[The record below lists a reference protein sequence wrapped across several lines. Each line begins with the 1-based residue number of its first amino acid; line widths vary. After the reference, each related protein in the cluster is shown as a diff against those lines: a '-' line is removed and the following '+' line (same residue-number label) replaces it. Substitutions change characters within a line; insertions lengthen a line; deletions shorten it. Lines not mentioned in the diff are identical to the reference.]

1 MGLSTLQA
9 LLNAFK
15 IPDLRQ
21 KLLYTLGLLVLFRFI
36 AHVPMPGV
44 NVAALNQLFDEN
56 QFVGFLDL
64 FSGGALASF
73 SIAAMGV
80 YPYITAS
87 IIMQLLVPVI
97 PRLTEIS
104 KEGESGRNRINQM
117 THWLTVPL
125 AMAQAYGTP
134 QLLNAT
140 AIAGTGGQPIIQNFG
155 FSVNPLGTVS
165 LILTMT
171 AGTLLLIWIGELI
184 SQYGVG
190 NGVSMIIFGGIV
202 ARLPAE
208 IGQALVGGTGFT
220 AVIIFAILSV
230 ITVAAIVIIYEGQR
244 RIPVQVA
251 KRIRGRQMVGG
262 QTTHI
267 PLKVNSAGMI
277 PLIFA
282 SSILIFP
289 GTVAGYF
296 LGVENE
302 WGRWV
307 AETVHNFFNL
317 QTSWGYWILYFWLVV
332 AFTFFYTLV
341 IFQQQNIAENLQ
353 KQGGFIPG
361 IRPGPQTAQYLYKV
375 LLRITLVGALFLG
388 LIAILPFIVRTI
400 TGVQALTIQATALLI
415 VVGVGLDT
423 MRQLEAQL
431 LMRHYRGFIR

>member
-1 MGLSTLQA
+1 MPSSMLQA
-9 LLNAFK
+9 LLNAFR

-21 KLLYTLGLLVLFRFI
+21 KLLFTLGLLVIFRFI

-44 NVAALNQLFDEN
+44 NIAALERLFESN
-56 QFVGFLDL
+56 QFIGFLNL

-104 KEGESGRNRINQM
+104 KEGESGRNKINQM

-125 AMAQAYGTP
+125 ALAQAYGTP
-134 QLLNAT
+134 QLLNASSPE
-140 AIAGTGGQPIIQNFG
+140 PIITNFG
-155 FSVNPLGTVS
+155 FGINPLGTLS
-165 LILTMT
+165 IMITMT
-171 AGTLLLIWIGELI
+171 AGTLLLIWVGELI

-190 NGVSMIIFGGIV
+190 NGISMIIFGGIV
-202 ARLPAE
+202 ASLPSQ
-208 IGQALVGGTGFT
+208 IGQALASDTAFVSVAIFAVL
-220 AVIIFAILSV
+220 AVITI
-230 ITVAAIVIIYEGQR
+230 AAIVFIYEGQR

-251 KRIRGRQMVGG
+251 KRIRGSRMVGG

-282 SSILIFP
+282 QSILIFP

-302 WGRWV
+302 WGRWIAQGV
-307 AETVHNFFNL
+307 YDFFNL
-317 QTSWGYWILYFWLVV
+317 QSSWGYWIIYFWLVV

-361 IRPGPQTAQYLYKV
+361 IRPGRPTAEYLYKV
-375 LLRITLVGALFLG
+375 LMRITLIGALFLG
-388 LIAILPFIVRTI
+388 VIAVLPFIVRTI
-400 TGVQALTIQATALLI
+400 TGVQTLSLEATAMLI

-423 MRQLEAQL
+423 MRQLESQL

>member
-1 MGLSTLQA
+1 MPSSMLQA
-9 LLNAFK
+9 LLNAFR

-21 KLLYTLGLLVLFRFI
+21 KLLFTLGLLVAFRFI

-44 NVAALNQLFDEN
+44 NLAALERLFEEN

-104 KEGESGRNRINQM
+104 KEGESGRNKINQM

-125 AMAQAYGTP
+125 ALAQAYGTP

-140 AIAGTGGQPIIQNFG
+140 SSEPIIANFG
-155 FSVNPLGTVS
+155 FGIEPARHALDHDHDDGRHDAPDLDRRADQPVRRRQRHLDDHLRRYRGAVAGPDRPGVRRRHRRRGSV
-165 LILTMT
+165 
-171 AGTLLLIWIGELI
+171 A
-184 SQYGVG
+184 
-190 NGVSMIIFGGIV
+190 
-202 ARLPAE
+202 
-208 IGQALVGGTGFT
+208 
-220 AVIIFAILSV
+220 IFAILAV
-230 ITVAAIVIIYEGQR
+230 VTIAAIVYIYEGQR

-251 KRIRGRQMVGG
+251 KRIRGSRMVGG

-282 SSILIFP
+282 QSILIFP

-302 WGRWV
+302 WGRWF
-307 AETVHNFFNL
+307 AEGVYNFFNL

-361 IRPGPQTAQYLYKV
+361 IRPGRPTAEYLYKV
-375 LLRITLVGALFLG
+375 LMRITLVGALFLG
-388 LIAILPFIVRTI
+388 VVAILPFLVRTV
-400 TGVQALTIQATALLI
+400 TGVQTLSLEATAMLI

-423 MRQLEAQL
+423 MRQLESQL

>member
-1 MGLSTLQA
+1 MPSSMLQA

-21 KLLYTLGLLVLFRFI
+21 KLMFTLAMLVVFRFI
-36 AHVPMPGV
+36 AHVPVPGV
-44 NVAALNQLFDEN
+44 NVAALERLFEDN
-56 QFVGFLDL
+56 QFIGFLDI

-97 PRLTEIS
+97 PRLQEIS
-104 KEGESGRNRINQM
+104 KEGESGRSRINQM
-117 THWLTVPL
+117 THWLCVPL

-140 AIAGTGGQPIIQNFG
+140 SPGSEPIINNFG
-155 FSVNPLGTVS
+155 FGVNPLGTLAIIIS
-165 LILTMT
+165 MT
-171 AGTLLLIWIGELI
+171 AGTMLLIWIGELVT
-184 SQYGVG
+184 QHGVG

-202 ARLPAE
+202 ARVPAQML
-208 IGQALVGGTGFT
+208 QAIVGGTSLVALGIFL
-220 AVIIFAILSV
+220 VIGV
-230 ITVAAIVIIYEGQR
+230 ITVAAIVYIYEGQR

-251 KRIRGRQMVGG
+251 KRIRGRRMEGG
-262 QTTHI
+262 QSTHI

-289 GTVAGYF
+289 GTIAGYF

-302 WGRWV
+302 WGRWI
-307 AETVHNFFNL
+307 AESVYNFFNL
-317 QTSWGYWILYFWLVV
+317 SQSWGYWLLFFWLVV

-361 IRPGPQTAQYLYKV
+361 IRPGRPTAEYLYKV
-375 LLRITLVGALFLG
+375 LIRITLVGALFLG
-388 LIAILPFIVRTI
+388 AIAVMPFFVQSA
-400 TGVQALTIQATALLI
+400 TGVENLPLQATALLI

-431 LMRHYRGFIR
+431 LMRHYRGFIK

>member
-1 MGLSTLQA
+1 MPSSMLQA
-9 LLNAFK
+9 LLNAFR

-21 KLLYTLGLLVLFRFI
+21 KLLFTLGLLVVFRFI

-44 NVAALNQLFDEN
+44 NLAALERLFEDN
-56 QFVGFLDL
+56 QFIGFLNL

-97 PRLTEIS
+97 PRLTDIS
-104 KEGESGRNRINQM
+104 KEGESGRNKINQM

-125 AMAQAYGTP
+125 ALAQAYGTP

-140 AIAGTGGQPIIQNFG
+140 SSEPIISNFG
-155 FSVNPLGTVS
+155 FGINPLGTIS
-165 LILTMT
+165 IMITMT

-202 ARLPAE
+202 ASLP
-208 IGQALVGGTGFT
+208 GQIAQAFAGGTGLM
-220 AVIIFAILSV
+220 AVVIFAILAV
-230 ITVAAIVIIYEGQR
+230 VTIAAIVFIYEGQR

-251 KRIRGRQMVGG
+251 KRIRGSRMVGG

-282 SSILIFP
+282 QSILIFP

-296 LGVENE
+296 LAAENE
-302 WGRWV
+302 WVRWF
-307 AETVHNFFNL
+307 AEGVYNFFNL
-317 QTSWGYWILYFWLVV
+317 QSSWGYWILYFWLVV

-341 IFQQQNIAENLQ
+341 IFQQQNIAESLQ

-361 IRPGPQTAQYLYKV
+361 IRPGRPTAEYLYKV
-375 LLRITLVGALFLG
+375 LMRITLVGALFLG
-388 LIAILPFIVRTI
+388 VIAVLPFIVRTI
-400 TGVQALTIQATALLI
+400 TGVQTLSLEATAMLI

-423 MRQLEAQL
+423 MRQLESQL

>member
-1 MGLSTLQA
+1 MLQA
-9 LLNAFK
+9 LLNAFR

-21 KLLYTLGLLVLFRFI
+21 KLLFTLGLLVAFRFI

-44 NVAALNQLFDEN
+44 NLAALERLFDEN

-73 SIAAMGV
+73 SIASMGV
-80 YPYITAS
+80 YPYITSS

-97 PRLTEIS
+97 PRLTDIS
-104 KEGESGRNRINQM
+104 KEGESGRNKINQM

-125 AMAQAYGTP
+125 ALAQAYGTP

-140 AIAGTGGQPIIQNFG
+140 SNEPIISNFG
-155 FSVNPLGTVS
+155 FAVNPLGTLS
-165 LILTMT
+165 IMITMT

-190 NGVSMIIFGGIV
+190 NGISMIIFGGIV
-202 ARLPAE
+202 ARLPSQV
-208 IGQALVGGTGFT
+208 GQAIVSGTGFM
-220 AVIIFAILSV
+220 AVAIFVVLAVVTI
-230 ITVAAIVIIYEGQR
+230 AAIVFIYEGQR

-251 KRIRGRQMVGG
+251 KRIRGSRMVGG

-282 SSILIFP
+282 QSILIFP

-302 WGRWV
+302 WGRWI
-307 AETVHNFFNL
+307 AEQVYNFFNL
-317 QTSWGYWILYFWLVV
+317 QHSWGYWILYFWLVV

-361 IRPGPQTAQYLYKV
+361 IRPGRPTAEYLYKV
-375 LLRITLVGALFLG
+375 LMRITLVGALFLG
-388 LIAILPFIVRTI
+388 AVAILPFLVRMA
-400 TGVQALTIQATALLI
+400 TGVQTLSLEATAMLI

>member
-1 MGLSTLQA
+1 MPSSMLQA
-9 LLNAFK
+9 LLNAFR

-21 KLLYTLGLLVLFRFI
+21 KLLFTLGLLVVFRFI

-44 NVAALNQLFDEN
+44 NLGALDRLFESN

-97 PRLTEIS
+97 PRLTDIS
-104 KEGESGRNRINQM
+104 KEGESGRNKINQM

-125 AMAQAYGTP
+125 ALAQAYGTP

-140 AIAGTGGQPIIQNFG
+140 STEPIISNFG
-155 FSVNPLGTVS
+155 FSINPLGTLS
-165 LILTMT
+165 IMITMT

-190 NGVSMIIFGGIV
+190 NGISMIIFGGIV
-202 ARLPAE
+202 ASLPSQV
-208 IGQALVGGTGFT
+208 GQAVLSGTGFV
-220 AVIIFAILSV
+220 AVAIFIVLAL
-230 ITVAAIVIIYEGQR
+230 ITIASIVFIYEGQR

-251 KRIRGRQMVGG
+251 KRIRGSRMVGG

-282 SSILIFP
+282 QSILIFP

-296 LGVENE
+296 LGSENE
-302 WGRWV
+302 WVRWV
-307 AETVHNFFNL
+307 AEGVYGFFNL
-317 QTSWGYWILYFWLVV
+317 QSSWGYWILYFWMVV

-361 IRPGPQTAQYLYKV
+361 IRPGRPTAEYLYKV
-375 LLRITLVGALFLG
+375 LMRITLIGALFLG
-388 LIAILPFIVRTI
+388 IIAVLPFLVRTA
-400 TGVQALTIQATALLI
+400 TGVQTLSLEATAMLI

-423 MRQLEAQL
+423 MRQLESQL
-431 LMRHYRGFIR
+431 LMRHYRGFMR

>member
-1 MGLSTLQA
+1 MPSSMLQA
-9 LLNAFK
+9 LLNAFR

-21 KLLYTLGLLVLFRFI
+21 KLLFTLGLLVIFRFI

-44 NVAALNQLFDEN
+44 NLAALERLFESN

-64 FSGGALASF
+64 FSGGALSSF

-97 PRLTEIS
+97 PRLTDIS
-104 KEGESGRNRINQM
+104 KEGESGRNKINQM

-125 AMAQAYGTP
+125 ALAQAYGTP

-140 AIAGTGGQPIIQNFG
+140 SGEPIISNFG
-155 FSVNPLGTVS
+155 FSVNPLGTLS
-165 LILTMT
+165 IMITMT
-171 AGTLLLIWIGELI
+171 AGTLLLIWVGELI

-190 NGVSMIIFGGIV
+190 NGISMIIFGGIV
-202 ARLPAE
+202 ARLPAQV
-208 IGQALVGGTGFT
+208 GQAILSGTGFV
-220 AVIIFAILSV
+220 AVAIFVVLALVTIAS
-230 ITVAAIVIIYEGQR
+230 IVFIYEGQR

-251 KRIRGRQMVGG
+251 KRIRGSKMVGG

-282 SSILIFP
+282 QSILIFP

-296 LGVENE
+296 LGAENE
-302 WGRWV
+302 WVRWF
-307 AETVHNFFNL
+307 AEGVYGFFNL
-317 QTSWGYWILYFWLVV
+317 QSSWGYWILYFWMVV

-361 IRPGPQTAQYLYKV
+361 IRPGRPTAEYLYKV
-375 LLRITLVGALFLG
+375 LMRITLIGALFLG
-388 LIAILPFIVRTI
+388 IIAVLPFLVRSA
-400 TGVQALTIQATALLI
+400 TGVQTLSLEATAMLI

-423 MRQLEAQL
+423 MRQLESQL
-431 LMRHYRGFIR
+431 LMRHYRGFMR

>member
-1 MGLSTLQA
+1 MPSSMLQA
-9 LLNAFK
+9 LLNAFR

-21 KLLYTLGLLVLFRFI
+21 KLLFTLGLLVAFRFI

-44 NVAALNQLFDEN
+44 NLAALENLFEEN

-73 SIAAMGV
+73 SIASMGV

-97 PRLTEIS
+97 PRLTELS
-104 KEGESGRNRINQM
+104 KEGESGRNKINQM

-125 AMAQAYGTP
+125 ALAQSYGTP

-140 AIAGTGGQPIIQNFG
+140 SSQPIISNFG
-155 FSVNPLGTVS
+155 FGVNPLGTLSVM
-165 LILTMT
+165 ITMT
-171 AGTLLLIWIGELI
+171 AGTMLLIWIGELI

-202 ARLPAE
+202 ARLPAQV
-208 IGQALVGGTGFT
+208 GQALVSGTGLV
-220 AVIIFAILSV
+220 AVGIFVVLAVVTI
-230 ITVAAIVIIYEGQR
+230 AAIVFIYEGQR

-251 KRIRGRQMVGG
+251 KRIRGSRMVGG

-282 SSILIFP
+282 QSILIFP

-307 AETVHNFFNL
+307 AEGVYNFFNL
-317 QTSWGYWILYFWLVV
+317 QSSWGYWIIYFWLVV

-361 IRPGPQTAQYLYKV
+361 IRPGRPTAEYLYKV
-375 LLRITLVGALFLG
+375 LMRITLVGALFLG
-388 LIAILPFIVRTI
+388 VIAILPFLVRQA
-400 TGVQALTIQATALLI
+400 TGVQTLSLQATAMLI

>member
-1 MGLSTLQA
+1 MSSSMLQA
-9 LLNAFK
+9 LFNAFK
-15 IPDLRQ
+15 VPDLRQ
-21 KLLYTLGLLVLFRFI
+21 KLIFTLAMLVAFRFV
-36 AHVPMPGV
+36 AHVPVPGV
-44 NVAALNQLFDEN
+44 NVAALDRLFAEN

-64 FSGGALASF
+64 FSGGALANLSV
-73 SIAAMGV
+73 AAMGV

-87 IIMQLLVPVI
+87 IIMQLLVPAI
-97 PRLTEIS
+97 PRLQEIS

-125 AMAQAYGTP
+125 AAAQAYGTP

-140 AIAGTGGQPIIQNFG
+140 APGNEPIIENFG
-155 FSVNPLGTVS
+155 FSLNPLGTTAIIISMV
-165 LILTMT
+165 

-184 SQYGVG
+184 TQYGIG

-202 ARLPAE
+202 ASLPSQ
-208 IGQALVGGTGFT
+208 IFQAIVGGTGL
-220 AVIIFAILSV
+220 AAILIFV
-230 ITVAAIVIIYEGQR
+230 VLGLATVAAIVLIYEGQR

-251 KRIRGRQMVGG
+251 KRIRGSKMVGG

-289 GTVAGYF
+289 GTIAGYF

-302 WGRWV
+302 WGRWL
-307 AETVHNFFNL
+307 AETVYNFFNL
-317 QTSWGYWILYFWLVV
+317 QYSWGYWILYFWLVV

-353 KQGGFIPG
+353 KQGGFVQG
-361 IRPGPQTAQYLYKV
+361 IRPGPQTQQYLYKV
-375 LLRITLVGALFLG
+375 LLRITLIGALFLG
-388 LIAILPFIVRTI
+388 IVAILPFLVRTI
-400 TGVQALTIQATALLI
+400 TGVQTLSLEATALLI

-423 MRQLEAQL
+423 MRQLESQL
-431 LMRHYRGFIR
+431 LMRHYRGFIK